1 MAKSA
6 LMRVFRQA
14 YRIAN
19 LSRKTGIP
27 TDELLGMH
35 RENRP
40 NPALLT
46 RRHFLQAGLASASA
60 IATATISQYRQR
72 AKAQSPISPVLI
84 VGAGIAGL
92 TAGYRLAQAGVPVDI
107 IEARSRIGGRIN
119 TLQKAAGT
127 PLIADLGG
135 EFINSAHLCILSLI
149 QEFNLPLIDLLEVD
163 AALIQ
168 NTYFFEGRSVSLEE
182 LINDFVPVAAQVEA
196 DLEAIDN
203 FEDYTTPDQAAIAI
217 DNISLTQYL
226 DQIPTTPIIRQLLRI
241 AYTIEF
247 GLNAE
252 EQSPLNLIY
261 FIGTEPGTFE
271 IFGDSDERFYLD
283 GGSET
288 LIQRLAQ
295 FVAGSISTGTVLESI
310 REQSDGRFQVSLGRS
325 GISSFE
331 RIYDRVI
338 LTVPFS
344 VLRNIEIDVELSEVK
359 RAAIDT
365 VGYGTNSKVITGYTD
380 KIWRT
385 RFNSRGDVFSDIG
398 FQNIWETSNSRYA
411 NTTIGLLT
419 NYTGGSQGVAA
430 GAGTVTDQAQQ
441 LNTNLEPIFPGI
453 NGVAIQGQANRS
465 LWTGNPYSLGSYLC
479 YRPGEFTRFYGVE
492 GERVGNL
499 FFAGEHTSL
508 EYQGY
513 MEGGCETGE
522 LVASDILEDVGLTE
536 IAEAIRAKYR
546 VSRSRRSRSK
556 KGKGTGRRRRF

>member
-19 LSRKTGIP
+19 LSRKTGIS

-40 NPALLT
+40 TLALLT
-46 RRHFLQAGLASASA
+46 RRHFLQVGLASASA

-107 IEARSRIGGRIN
+107 IEARSRVGGRVN
-119 TLQKAAGT
+119 TLKKAAGT
-127 PLIADLGG
+127 PLIAEFGG
-135 EFINSAHLCILSLI
+135 EFINSDHICILSLI
-149 QEFNLPLIDLLEVD
+149 QEFGLPLIDLLEFD
-163 AALIQ
+163 AELIQ
-168 NTYFFEGRSVSLEE
+168 NTYFFEGRSISLEE

-203 FEDYTTPDQAAIAI
+203 FEDYTTPDEAAIAI

-226 DQIPTTPIIRQLLRI
+226 DQIPTTPVIRQLLRI
-241 AYTIEF
+241 GYTIEF

-288 LIQRLAQ
+288 LIQQLAQ
-295 FVAGSISTGTVLESI
+295 FVAGSISTGTVLESV
-310 REQSDGRFQVSLGRS
+310 REQSDGRFLVSLGRS

-365 VGYGTNSKVITGYTD
+365 VGYGTNSKMITGYTD

-385 RFNSRGDVFSDIG
+385 QFNSRGDVFSDIG

-411 NTTIGLLT
+411 NTTVGLLT

-430 GAGTVTDQAQQ
+430 GAGTATDQAQQ
-441 LNTNLEPIFPGI
+441 LNTNLEAIFPGI

-546 VSRSRRSRSK
+546 VSRSRRSRQ
-556 KGKGTGRRRRF
+556 GKGPRRRRNRR

>member
-19 LSRKTGIP
+19 LSRKTGIS

-40 NPALLT
+40 TLALLT
-46 RRHFLQAGLASASA
+46 RRHFLQVGLASASA

-107 IEARSRIGGRIN
+107 IEARSRVGGRVN
-119 TLQKAAGT
+119 TLKKAAGT
-127 PLIADLGG
+127 PLIAEFGG
-135 EFINSAHLCILSLI
+135 EFINSDHICILSLI
-149 QEFNLPLIDLLEVD
+149 QEFGLPLIDLLEFD
-163 AALIQ
+163 AELIQ
-168 NTYFFEGRSVSLEE
+168 NTYFFEGRSISLEE

-203 FEDYTTPDQAAIAI
+203 FEDYTTPDEAAIAI

-226 DQIPTTPIIRQLLRI
+226 DQIPTTPVIRQLLRI
-241 AYTIEF
+241 GYTIEF

-288 LIQRLAQ
+288 LIQQLAQ
-295 FVAGSISTGTVLESI
+295 FVAGSISTGTVLESV
-310 REQSDGRFQVSLGRS
+310 REQSDGRFLVSLGRS

-344 VLRNIEIDVELSEVK
+344 VFRNIEIDVELSEVK

-365 VGYGTNSKVITGYTD
+365 VGYGTNSKMITGYTD

-385 RFNSRGDVFSDIG
+385 QFNSRGDVFSDIG

-411 NTTIGLLT
+411 NTTVGLLT

-430 GAGTVTDQAQQ
+430 GAGTATDQAQQ
-441 LNTNLEPIFPGI
+441 LNTNLEAIFPGI

-546 VSRSRRSRSK
+546 VSRSRRSRQ
-556 KGKGTGRRRRF
+556 GKGPRRRRNRR